1 MTADGMPQPQT
12 PPCPERPGFAAELFL
27 GRPGTEALTL
37 PAGDPRRLDPAEERF
52 LARLRDFCEK
62 EVDSAA
68 IERDDRVPDGVIE
81 GLKDIG
87 AFAIR
92 LPRRH
97 GGLGLSTH
105 CYLRALMLTSTTHP
119 ALSELLAAHQA
130 IGLVQPLLLFGT
142 DEQQRAFLPRCVREI
157 SAFALTEAD
166 IGNDPFRMHTTAVY
180 DPDSDT
186 YVLDGVKTWTT
197 NGVIADLLV
206 VMAVVPA
213 GERGEGGMTAFVVE
227 ADAPGVT
234 VERRNSFLGLRG
246 LENGCVRL
254 HRVVVPAG
262 HRIGAEG
269 EGLPIALA
277 AQDTG
282 RLSLPAVSAAAAK
295 WSLRIARQWS
305 AARVQFGRPLARH
318 DAVAGKVSFIAAT
331 AFALEAMVEVIAR
344 RAETGDADTRLD
356 AELAKLFASEQA
368 CVVADE
374 LVQLRGG
381 RGYET
386 AESAIARGERGVP
399 AEQLLRDVRVGR
411 IFDGSSEALRS
422 FLAQELIETHLTSAG
437 TRETTPDRASADVV
451 DTADAVGKGA
461 DTGET
466 AQAEE
471 AARTGK
477 ASRTGE
483 ASQAGSTSR
492 AGETADARKTAATG
506 KPGHAGHTA
515 PTGDAAPA
523 GDTARAADT
532 TPTAVAART
541 GEAAQARDATQAGD
555 TAQVTD
561 TAQAG
566 NVAGAQGPAGAMAP
580 AGPDGAAYRH
590 GGVLDAH
597 LEFVVRTSRRIAGEL
612 AAVAAESGREAGG
625 LDERQR
631 FLGRIVDVGAE
642 LYAMAASCVYA
653 RALGGADGS
662 PGELADAFCRQAR
675 LRVAESLAR
684 LGENTDATDRAVTGQ
699 VLDGRHAWL
708 EEGVVDVSVDG
719 PWIAEQRPG
728 PATGPNLRRVV
739 RPAGPPRTS
748 RPAGGTT
755 RRSR

>member
-1 MTADGMPQPQT
+1 MTARET
-12 PPCPERPGFAAELFL
+12 PEQGTPAGARRPGFATGLFL
-27 GRPGTEALTL
+27 GRPDTDLLTG
-37 PAGDPRRLDPAEERF
+37 PAGDARRPAPAEERF

-68 IERDDRVPDGVIE
+68 IERADRVPDEVVE

-87 AFAIR
+87 ALAIR
-92 LPRRH
+92 LPRRY

-130 IGLVQPLLLFGT
+130 IGLIQPLLLFGT
-142 DEQQRAFLPRCVREI
+142 DEQKRAFLPRCVREI

-180 DPDSDT
+180 DPAMDG

-246 LENGCVRL
+246 LENGCIRL
-254 HRVVVPAG
+254 HRVAVPAG
-262 HRIGAEG
+262 NRIGAEG
-269 EGLPIALA
+269 EGLAIALA

-305 AARVQFGRPLARH
+305 AARVQFGRPIARH

-331 AFALEAMVEVIAR
+331 AFALEALVEVIAR
-344 RAETGDADTRLD
+344 RAAAGGTDTRLD

-368 CVVADE
+368 WVIADE

-386 AESAIARGERGVP
+386 AESAVARGERGLPV
-399 AEQLLRDVRVGR
+399 EQLLRDVRVGR
-411 IFDGSSEALRS
+411 IFDGSSEALRA
-422 FLAQELIETHLTSAG
+422 FLAHDLIEAHRAAAG
-437 TRETTPDRASADVV
+437 ER
-451 DTADAVGKGA
+451 DTAPGRGTAQAGKTTHA
-461 DTGET
+461 GET
-466 AQAEE
+466 AAVGGTARAED
-471 AARTGK
+471 
-477 ASRTGE
+477 
-483 ASQAGSTSR
+483 TSR
-492 AGETADARKTAATG
+492 AGGTARAEDT
-506 KPGHAGHTA
+506 PS
-515 PTGDAAPA
+515 TGDTTPA
-523 GDTARAADT
+523 GDMARVGYTARTGDTARAEDTGRTGGT
-532 TPTAVAART
+532 TPAGHTART
-541 GEAAQARDATQAGD
+541 GDPAAATRA
-555 TAQVTD
+555 
-561 TAQAG
+561 
-566 NVAGAQGPAGAMAP
+566 AGAGMP
-580 AGPDGAAYRH
+580 AGPDASAGRLDA
-590 GGVLDAH
+590 VLDGH
-597 LEFVVRTSRRIAGEL
+597 LEFVARTSRRIAGEL
-612 AAVAAESGREAGG
+612 AVVAAESGPEGEG
-625 LDERQR
+625 LDGRQR
-631 FLGRIVDVGAE
+631 FLGRIVDIGAE
-642 LYAMAASCVYA
+642 LYAMSASCVHA

-662 PGELADAFCRQAR
+662 PAELADAFCRQAR

-684 LGENTDATDRAVTGQ
+684 LGENTDAADRAVTGQ
-699 VLDGRHAWL
+699 VLEGRYAWL

-728 PATGPNLRRVV
+728 PATGPNLRRVI
-739 RPAGPPRTS
+739 RPAATPRTT
-748 RPAGGTT
+748 RPSTDETT
-755 RRSR
+755 RRTP

>member
-1 MTADGMPQPQT
+1 MPE
-12 PPCPERPGFAAELFL
+12 PEAPAGARRPGFATALFL
-27 GRPGTEALTL
+27 GRPETDPLTG
-37 PAGDPRRLDPAEERF
+37 PAGDPRRLRPAEERF

-68 IERDDRVPDGVIE
+68 IERADRVPDEVVE
-81 GLKDIG
+81 GLKDLG
-87 AFAIR
+87 ALAIR
-92 LPRRH
+92 LPRRY

-130 IGLVQPLLLFGT
+130 IGLIQPLLLFGS
-142 DEQQRAFLPRCVREI
+142 DEQKRAFLPRCVREI

-180 DPDSDT
+180 DPASDS

-197 NGVIADLLV
+197 NGVVADLLV

-213 GERGEGGMTAFVVE
+213 GESGAGGMTAFVVE

-262 HRIGAEG
+262 NRIGAEG
-269 EGLPIALA
+269 EGLAIALA

-305 AARVQFGRPLARH
+305 AARVQFGRPIARH

-331 AFALEAMVEVIAR
+331 AFALEALVEVIAR
-344 RAETGDADTRLD
+344 RAAAGDTDTRLD

-368 CVVADE
+368 WVVADE

-386 AESAIARGERGVP
+386 AESAVARGERGVP
-399 AEQLLRDVRVGR
+399 VEQLLRDVRVGR
-411 IFDGSSEALRS
+411 IFDGSSEALRA
-422 FLAQELIETHLTSAG
+422 FLAHDL
-437 TRETTPDRASADVV
+437 V
-451 DTADAVGKGA
+451 
-461 DTGET
+461 
-466 AQAEE
+466 E
-471 AARTGK
+471 AHR
-477 ASRTGE
+477 
-483 ASQAGSTSR
+483 
-492 AGETADARKTAATG
+492 AATG
-506 KPGHAGHTA
+506 ERDPRSRQGTPHAGND
-515 PTGDAAPA
+515 PDA
-523 GDTARAADT
+523 ARAA
-532 TPTAVAART
+532 A
-541 GEAAQARDATQAGD
+541 
-555 TAQVTD
+555 
-561 TAQAG
+561 
-566 NVAGAQGPAGAMAP
+566 AGAG
-580 AGPDGAAYRH
+580 R
-590 GGVLDAH
+590 GGDVLDGH
-597 LEFVVRTSRRIAGEL
+597 LEFVVRTSRRIAREL
-612 AAVAAESGREAGG
+612 AMVAAESGPEGEG
-625 LDERQR
+625 LDGRQR

-642 LYAMAASCVYA
+642 LYAMSASCVHA

-662 PGELADAFCRQAR
+662 PAELADAFCRQAR

-684 LGENTDATDRAVTGQ
+684 LGENTDAADRAVTGH
-699 VLDGRHAWL
+699 VLDGRYTWL

-728 PATGPNLRRVV
+728 PATGPSLRRVI
-739 RPAGPPRTS
+739 RPAGAAK
-748 RPAGGTT
+748 AGHPSGETT
-755 RRSR
+755 RRTP

>member
-1 MTADGMPQPQT
+1 MTARET
-12 PPCPERPGFAAELFL
+12 PEQGTPAGARRPGFATGLFL
-27 GRPGTEALTL
+27 GRPDTDLLTG
-37 PAGDPRRLDPAEERF
+37 PAGDARRPAPAEERF

-68 IERDDRVPDGVIE
+68 IERADRVPDEVVE

-87 AFAIR
+87 ALAIR
-92 LPRRH
+92 LPRRY

-130 IGLVQPLLLFGT
+130 IGLIQPLLLFGT
-142 DEQQRAFLPRCVREI
+142 DEQKRAFLPRCVREI

-180 DPDSDT
+180 DPAMDG

-246 LENGCVRL
+246 LENGCIRL
-254 HRVVVPAG
+254 HRVAVPAG
-262 HRIGAEG
+262 NRIGAEG
-269 EGLPIALA
+269 EGLAIALA

-305 AARVQFGRPLARH
+305 AARVQFGRPIARH

-331 AFALEAMVEVIAR
+331 AFALEALVEVIAR
-344 RAETGDADTRLD
+344 RAAAGGTDTRLD

-368 CVVADE
+368 WVIADE

-386 AESAIARGERGVP
+386 AESAVARGERGVP
-399 AEQLLRDVRVGR
+399 VEQLLRDVRVGR
-411 IFDGSSEALRS
+411 IFDGSSEALRA
-422 FLAQELIETHLTSAG
+422 FLAHDLIEAHRAAAG
-437 TRETTPDRASADVV
+437 ER
-451 DTADAVGKGA
+451 DTAPGQG
-461 DTGET
+461 T
-466 AQAEE
+466 AQA
-471 AARTGK
+471 GK
-477 ASRTGE
+477 T
-483 ASQAGSTSR
+483 TH
-492 AGETADARKTAATG
+492 AGETAAVGATARAEDTPST
-506 KPGHAGHTA
+506 
-515 PTGDAAPA
+515 
-523 GDTARAADT
+523 GDTAAAT
-532 TPTAVAART
+532 RS
-541 GEAAQARDATQAGD
+541 
-555 TAQVTD
+555 
-561 TAQAG
+561 
-566 NVAGAQGPAGAMAP
+566 AGAGMP
-580 AGPDGAAYRH
+580 AGPDASAGRLDA
-590 GGVLDAH
+590 VLDGH
-597 LEFVVRTSRRIAGEL
+597 LEFVARTSRRIAGEL
-612 AAVAAESGREAGG
+612 AAVAAESGPEGEG
-625 LDERQR
+625 LDGRQR
-631 FLGRIVDVGAE
+631 FLGRIVDIGAE
-642 LYAMAASCVYA
+642 LYAMTASCVHA

-662 PGELADAFCRQAR
+662 PAELADAFCRQAR

-684 LGENTDATDRAVTGQ
+684 LGENTDAADRAVTGQ
-699 VLDGRHAWL
+699 VLEGRYAWL

-728 PATGPNLRRVV
+728 PATGPNLRRVI
-739 RPAGPPRTS
+739 RPAATPRAT
-748 RPAGGTT
+748 RPSTDETT
-755 RRSR
+755 RRTP